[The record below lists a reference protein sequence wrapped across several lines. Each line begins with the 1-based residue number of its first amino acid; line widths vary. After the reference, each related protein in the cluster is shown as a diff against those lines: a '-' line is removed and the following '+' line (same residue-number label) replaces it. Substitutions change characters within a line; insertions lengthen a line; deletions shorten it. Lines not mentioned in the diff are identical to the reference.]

1 MKPPLQR
8 LKTLN
13 VLSVTKD
20 HCNNL
25 HAQNLKNQYILFV
38 AVYYQLVLNGKLK
51 LDLQP
56 VLLDRPFCQYIS
68 LNKKAKKHKL
78 LRPRTKYHL
87 KIFYVSHKNALNIKC
102 DYGLQRSKDIKH

>member
-20 HCNNL
+20 YCNNL
-25 HAQNLKNQYILFV
+25 HAQNLKNHYILFV
-38 AVYYQLVLNGKLK
+38 AVYYHLVLNGKLK

-68 LNKKAKKHKL
+68 LNTKGEKTQTSKTKNKISLKDFLCIAQECAK
-78 LRPRTKYHL
+78 Y
-87 KIFYVSHKNALNIKC
+87 
-102 DYGLQRSKDIKH
+102 